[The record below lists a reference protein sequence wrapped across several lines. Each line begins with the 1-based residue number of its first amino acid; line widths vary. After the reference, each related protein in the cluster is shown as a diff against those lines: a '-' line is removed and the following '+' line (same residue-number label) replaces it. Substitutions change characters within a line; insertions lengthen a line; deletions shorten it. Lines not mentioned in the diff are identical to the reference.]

1 MSSSI
6 KSLII
11 LLFLTGVFA
20 CNKNYLDKNP
30 LATIPANNF
39 WKTQSQADLALAGI
53 YNFLVIGN
61 NATGVTAAGAGWG
74 GGSMFWDAIS
84 DNAYT
89 TSSGGSFGNIST
101 GVIEATTGG
110 MQLTAYTV
118 SYQAIAA
125 CNNLLANVGNIPL
138 DSTTMNQYKAE
149 AKFFRAYYYFLL
161 TQLYGDCVLTL
172 QPLSND
178 NASATLPR
186 TAKAIVVDTI
196 LSDLAFAAA
205 HLPNS
210 AYNGHVVR
218 GSALGYMAKVFLA
231 NGAWQQSAATAQTI
245 ISEHRFSLYTGG
257 YRNLFFK
264 PGQNGNPEIMFSA
277 NYLPPN
283 LYSPSDWLYSYVNSI
298 QVLQPLVNDYECTDG
313 LPITQSPLYNS
324 SKPYTNRDP
333 RLAATILVPG
343 VWRGTTASTVFNLA
357 TVTPPVPS
365 GFLPKKGVDSTRF
378 PTTYSTQSDQNWVFL
393 RYADVLLMYAEAQ
406 NESVGPDASVHAA
419 IDSVRQRVGMPVL
432 PPGLS
437 QADMRTRIQH
447 ERRIELAMEGQRFF
461 DLKRWRLD
469 RVLIPLVKDPTNAYR
484 TFPLR
489 DTLWPVPQSEVD
501 IAKGYNNKGF
511 YQTPGW
517 N

>member
-1 MSSSI
+1 MPFNI
-6 KSLII
+6 KNFLVV
-11 LLFLTGVFA
+11 LLLAGLSA

-30 LATIPANNF
+30 LATIPAGSF

-61 NATGVTAAGAGWG
+61 NSTSVSAAGAGFG
-74 GGSMFWDAIS
+74 GGYMFWEAIS
-84 DNAYT
+84 DDAYT

-110 MQLTAYTV
+110 MQSTAYTV

-125 CNNLLANVGNIPL
+125 CNNLLANIGTVPI
-138 DSTTMNQYKAE
+138 DSTTMNQYRAE
-149 AKFFRAYYYFLL
+149 AKFFRAYYYFML

-172 QPLSND
+172 QPLTNN

-186 TAKAIVVDTI
+186 VAKAIVVDTI

-205 HLPNS
+205 HLPNT

-218 GSALGYMAKVFLA
+218 GTALGYMAKVQLA
-231 NGAWQQSAATAQTI
+231 TGAWQQAAATTQTI
-245 ISEHRFSLYTGG
+245 ISEHKFSLYTGG

-264 PGQNGNPEIMFSA
+264 AGQSGNPEIMFSA

-283 LYSPSDWLYSYVNSI
+283 LYSPADWLYSYLNSI

-313 LPITQSPLYNS
+313 LPITQSPLYS
-324 SKPYTNRDP
+324 SATPYKNRDP

-343 VWRGTTASTVFNLA
+343 VWRGTTSNTVFNTA
-357 TVTPPVPS
+357 TVSPPVPS

-378 PTTYSTQSDQNWVFL
+378 PTSYSTQSDQNWVFL
-393 RYADVLLMYAEAQ
+393 RYAEVLLMYAEAQ
-406 NESVGPDASVHAA
+406 NEAVGPDPTVHAA
-419 IDSVRQRVGMPVL
+419 IDSVRQRVGMPIL
-432 PPGLS
+432 PLGLS

-461 DLKRWRLD
+461 DLKRWKLD
-469 RVLIPLVKDPTNAYR
+469 KVLIPLVKDPTNAYR
-484 TFPLR
+484 SFPLR

>member
-1 MSSSI
+1 MRI
-6 KSLII
+6 QVLTILIA
-11 LLFLTGVFA
+11 LTALSA
-20 CNKNYLDKNP
+20 CNKNYLDKSP
-30 LATIPANNF
+30 LSTIPSGSF

-61 NATGVTAAGAGWG
+61 NATSVTNAGAGWG
-74 GGSMFWDAIS
+74 GGYMFWEAIS

-89 TSSGGSFGNIST
+89 QSSGGSFGNIST

-110 MQLTAYTV
+110 MQSQAYTV

-125 CNNLLANVGNIPL
+125 CNRLLANIGTVAI
-138 DSTTMNQYKAE
+138 DTTTMNQYRAE

-186 TAKAIVVDTI
+186 TGKTIVVDTI
-196 LSDLAFAAA
+196 LSDLSFAAA
-205 HLPNS
+205 HLPNTS
-210 AYNGHVVR
+210 YNGHVVR
-218 GSALGYMAKVFLA
+218 GTALGYMAKVQLSV
-231 NGAWQQSAATAQTI
+231 GAWQQAAATAQVI

-264 PGQNGNPEIMFSA
+264 PGQNSNPEIMFSA
-277 NYLPPN
+277 NNLPPN
-283 LYSPSDWLYSYVNSI
+283 LYSPSDWLYSYLNSI

-313 LPITQSPLYNS
+313 LPITTSPLYNPA
-324 SKPYTNRDP
+324 KPYTNRDP

-343 VWRGTTASTVFNLA
+343 VLRGTTTNTSFNPATAS
-357 TVTPPVPS
+357 PPIPS

-378 PTTYSTQSDQNWVFL
+378 PTTYATQSDQNWVFL
-393 RYADVLLMYAEAQ
+393 RYAEILLTYAEAQ
-406 NESVGPDASVHAA
+406 NEAVGPDATVYAA
-419 IDSVRQRVGMPVL
+419 IDSVRQRAGMPAL
-432 PPGLS
+432 PAGLTQS
-437 QADMRTRIQH
+437 DMRTRIQH

-469 RVLIPLVKDPTNAYR
+469 RVLIPQVKDPTNAFR

-501 IAKGYNNKGF
+501 IAKGYNNTGF